1 MMTKT
6 GNRRAAAP
14 GFTLVEVM
22 VVVIIVGVLAA
33 IAIPSYTTYIK
44 RGQRSNASA
53 ILMETAGYMSRYL
66 GANDTYVGGEVTSAV
81 SPKGATGTAVKYNVS
96 FVADP
101 TLTKWT
107 VQAVPAN
114 NQVGDE
120 CGTLT
125 LDQSGAQTPL
135 NTKDKKCW

>member
-1 MMTKT
+1 MMTRT
-6 GNRRAAAP
+6 GSRRAAAP

-22 VVVIIVGVLAA
+22 VTVIIIGVLAA
-33 IAIPSYTTYIK
+33 IAIPSYSKYIK
-44 RGQRSNASA
+44 RGHRANATA
-53 ILMETAGYMSRYL
+53 ILTGTAGYMSQYL
-66 GANDTYVGGEVTSAV
+66 SANDTYVGGQVTSEV
-81 SPKGATGTAVKYNVS
+81 VPKGATGTAVKYNVS

-114 NQVGDE
+114 DQVGEE

-125 LDQSGAQTPL
+125 LDQSGAQTP
-135 NTKDKKCW
+135 TPKKCW